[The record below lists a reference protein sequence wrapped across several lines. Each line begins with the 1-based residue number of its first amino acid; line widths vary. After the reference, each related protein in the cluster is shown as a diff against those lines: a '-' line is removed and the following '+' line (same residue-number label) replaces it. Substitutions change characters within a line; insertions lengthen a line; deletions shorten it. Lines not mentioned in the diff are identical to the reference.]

1 MVETVHSTRPAA
13 TSQTSQTTTPEKRS
27 LSSDFDTFIRMLTT
41 QAKYQNPL
49 EPLDSSEYA
58 AQLAQFSMVE
68 QQTKTN
74 DTLTA
79 LVEKLGATDMAKL
92 SNWIGKEVR
101 AVAPANFNGTPVTI
115 SPAPLAAA
123 DKAFLVVRDAKG
135 ETVERYQVPVSADPI
150 SWSGL
155 NDDGAPRD
163 SGLYSFAVQSY
174 KADELLLEEAA
185 AVYHPVSE
193 AQIEN
198 GEVILILEGGQAI
211 LANMVTGVR
220 ANG

>member
-1 MVETVHSTRPAA
+1 MVATVNSPTPGTVRQSAQAETQAG
-13 TSQTSQTTTPEKRS
+13 RS

-79 LVEKLGATDMAKL
+79 LVAQLGATDMAKL
-92 SNWIGKEVR
+92 SSWVGMEAR
-101 AVAPANFNGTPVTI
+101 AIAPGHFSGEPVTI
-115 SPAPLAAA
+115 SPAPLVAA
-123 DKAFLVVRDAKG
+123 DKAYLVVRNDDG
-135 ETVERYQVPVSADPI
+135 DIVERYEVPVSAEPLT
-150 SWSGL
+150 WTGL
-155 NDDGAPRD
+155 KDDGTPQD
-163 SGLYSFAVQSY
+163 SGLYSFAIQSY

-185 AVYHPVSE
+185 AVYHPVRE

-211 LANMVTGVR
+211 LASMVTGVR